1 MGIKICQ
8 DIALLD
14 GRTFGPSQRWARP
27 STTPFSIEIQY
38 STSFWELPLPFF
50 WRCLAFRSINT
61 LGTAQGILNS
71 FSAAQ
76 VDTFWAINS
85 ISNYFTLIQQPIHP
99 FFILYISFIWVTNAF
114 SITCLLTHHYLPIP
128 FRLTFVYLRGEI
140 PMNSKQRYKKLSCF
154 CPFFMDMGNYF
165 FTRKDCSTCEWCYIF
180 CVQKNRARKKPC
192 ILHYLNMNRLIV
204 HKSVCPWRFGC
215 RLRLRKGFQSI

>member
-27 STTPFSIEIQY
+27 STTPFSIEIHY
-38 STSFWELPLPFF
+38 STSFWKLPLPFF

-128 FRLTFVYLRGEI
+128 FRLTFVYLRGRSRWI
-140 PMNSKQRYKKLSCF
+140 PSSAIRSCRVSVRF
-154 CPFFMDMGNYF
+154 LWIWETIFLHEKIVRPVNGAIYF
-165 FTRKDCSTCEWCYIF
+165 ACRRTGPGKSPVYFTIWTWTDW
-180 CVQKNRARKKPC
+180 
-192 ILHYLNMNRLIV
+192 
-204 HKSVCPWRFGC
+204 
-215 RLRLRKGFQSI
+215 